1 MRTALLIV
9 LSMIF
14 GAIGGYVSSNGINLI
29 LEKEN
34 SQIVKN
40 INKIYINESI
50 IEGAVIKAYEE
61 VSPSVVHITTTI
73 LTRGFF
79 YEIVPREG
87 VGSGFV
93 ISKDGYIVTN
103 YHVVEDADFI
113 RIKFPDGKEAYA
125 SIVGYDEKNDIAV
138 LKVYGKD
145 LMLKPAKLGNS
156 DNLKIGEFVVAVGNP
171 FGLDRTA
178 SLGIVSALN
187 RSIETEDGKILENLI
202 QTDASI
208 NPGNSGGPL
217 INLNGEVIGI
227 NTAILTTSG
236 GSIGI
241 GFAIPINKAKKIIEK
256 ILSEKPKKVKPWMGI
271 QGIILTKDL
280 IEILNLPID
289 HGFLIFYVA
298 PGSPAEKA
306 GLRGGT
312 QNVIIGDKIITLGGD
327 IILSV
332 DNVEIRSIEDLRKAI
347 YKHKVGDKV
356 KVKIYRKGKIMEVTV
371 ELAPSLE

>member
-1 MRTALLIV
+1 MII
-9 LSMIF
+9 LSMVF
-14 GAIGGYVSSNGINLI
+14 GIIGGYLSS
-29 LEKEN
+29 
-34 SQIVKN
+34 
-40 INKIYINESI
+40 IYINTYVSQNFYEKTQVIKNIKTVYLNESV
-50 IEGAVIKAYEE
+50 IENAVIRAYEE

-103 YHVVEDADFI
+103 YHVVENADFI
-113 RIKFPDGKEAYA
+113 RIKFPDGREAYA
-125 SIVGYDEKNDIAV
+125 SVVGYDEYNDIAV
-138 LKVYGKD
+138 LKVYGENLD
-145 LMLKPAKLGNS
+145 LKPAKLGNS

-187 RSIETEDGKILENLI
+187 RSIETGDGKILENLI

-217 INLNGEVIGI
+217 INLEGEVIGI

-241 GFAIPINKAKKIIEK
+241 GFAIPINKAKKIIDK
-256 ILSEKPKKVKPWMGI
+256 ILSEKPKEVKPWMGVY
-271 QGIILTKDL
+271 GTILTKDL

-312 QNVIIGDKIITLGGD
+312 REVIIGDKIITLGGD
-327 IILSV
+327 IILSI
-332 DNVEIRSIEDLRKAI
+332 DDIEIRSIEDLRRAI
-347 YKHKVGDKV
+347 EKHNVGDKI
-356 KVKIYRKGKIMEVTV
+356 KVKFYRKGEILEVTV
-371 ELAPSLE
+371 ELAPNLR

>member
-1 MRTALLIV
+1 MRGLLLIV
-9 LSMIF
+9 LSMLF
-14 GAIGGYVSSNGINLI
+14 GAVGGYLSGVYIVQ
-29 LEKEN
+29 EKEN
-34 SQIVKN
+34 AQIVKN
-40 INKIYINESI
+40 VKTIYINESV
-50 IEGAVIKAYEE
+50 IEDAVIRAYEE
-61 VSPSVVHITTTI
+61 VSPSVVHITTTV

-93 ISKDGYIVTN
+93 ISEEGYIVTN
-103 YHVVEDADFI
+103 YHVVENADFI

-125 SIVGYDEKNDIAV
+125 SIVGYDEDNDIAV

-145 LMLKPAKLGNS
+145 LKLKPAKLGNS
-156 DNLKIGEFVVAVGNP
+156 DNLKIGEFVIAVGNP

-256 ILSEKPKKVKPWMGI
+256 ILSEKPKETKPWMGV

-332 DNVEIRSIEDLRKAI
+332 DGIEIRSIDDLRRAI
-347 YKHKVGDKV
+347 YRHEVGDKIT
-356 KVKIYRKGKIMEVTV
+356 VKIYRRGEIKEVTV

>member
-1 MRTALLIV
+1 MRGLLLIV
-9 LSMIF
+9 LSMLF
-14 GAIGGYVSSNGINLI
+14 GAVGGYLSGVYI
-29 LEKEN
+29 LQEKEN
-34 SQIVKN
+34 AQIVKN
-40 INKIYINESI
+40 VKTIYINESV
-50 IEGAVIKAYEE
+50 IEDAVIRAYEE
-61 VSPSVVHITTTI
+61 VSPSVVHITTTV

-93 ISKDGYIVTN
+93 ISEEGYIVTN
-103 YHVVEDADFI
+103 YHVVENADFI

-125 SIVGYDEKNDIAV
+125 SIVGYDEDNDIAV

-145 LMLKPAKLGNS
+145 LKLKPAKLGNS
-156 DNLKIGEFVVAVGNP
+156 DNLKIGEFVIAVGNP

-187 RSIETEDGKILENLI
+187 RSIETEDGEILENLI

-241 GFAIPINKAKKIIEK
+241 GFAIPINKAKKIIER
-256 ILSEKPKKVKPWMGI
+256 ILSEKPKETKPWMGV

-332 DNVEIRSIEDLRKAI
+332 DGIEIRSIDDLRRAI
-347 YKHKVGDKV
+347 YRHEVGDKIT
-356 KVKIYRKGKIMEVTV
+356 VKIYRRGEIKEVTV